1 MAAVLKRNP
10 AVGWVIAAI
19 GLLIVVGGAAVRIS
33 GVRPYGEQAILAQI
47 EFEDSALCG
56 KFGIAVATLKFSDCL
71 ADLADLRKRH
81 AELLAAYTWL

>member
-19 GLLIVVGGAAVRIS
+19 GPLIVVGGAVRIS
-33 GVRPYGEQAILAQI
+33 GVHPYGEQAILAQI
-47 EFEDSALCG
+47 ELEDSALCG
-56 KFGIAVATLKFSDCL
+56 KFGIAVATLKFSDCV

>member
-1 MAAVLKRNP
+1 MAAVLKRNA
-10 AVGWVIAAI
+10 AVIWAVAAI
-19 GLLIVVGGAAVRIS
+19 GLLIAVGSAIRIS

-47 EFEDSALCG
+47 EHEDSALCG
-56 KFGIAVATLKFSDCL
+56 KFGIAVATLKFSDCV